1 LAALVVLG
9 GLLWYATGRQ
19 ASETVAELPR
29 PAAVQPT
36 TGTVG
41 LAPPDLTIGGVNLA
55 NQVNSSMGTLRSVL
69 PTITDAA
76 SAQAAL
82 PKLRDAA
89 TQLNDVGNAATKLS
103 PEGKSA
109 LAKLIA
115 AAMPTIN
122 QMCDKVLATPGV
134 GDIAKPT
141 IDELRGKL
149 DALSR
154 A

>member
-1 LAALVVLG
+1 MAALVVLG
-9 GLLWYATGRQ
+9 GVLWYATGRQ
-19 ASETVAELPR
+19 ANETVADLPR
-29 PAAVQPT
+29 PAAVQSP

-55 NQVNSSMGTLRSVL
+55 SQVNSSMSTLRSVL
-69 PTITDAA
+69 PTITDAT

-82 PKLRDAA
+82 PKLREAA
-89 TQLNDVGNAATKLS
+89 TQLNDVGDLATKLS

-115 AAMPTIN
+115 AATPTIN
-122 QMCDKVLATPGV
+122 QMCDKVLAVPGV

-149 DALSR
+149 DTLSR

>member
-1 LAALVVLG
+1 MA
-9 GLLWYATGRQ
+9 
-19 ASETVAELPR
+19 
-29 PAAVQPT
+29 PA
-36 TGTVG
+36 
-41 LAPPDLTIGGVNLA
+41 DLTIGGVNLA
-55 NQVNSSMGTLRSVL
+55 NQVNSSVGALRSVL
-69 PTITDAA
+69 PRITDAA

-82 PKLRDAA
+82 PKLQEAT
-89 TQLNDVGNAATKLS
+89 TQLNEVGNLATKLS

-115 AAMPTIN
+115 AATPTIN

-149 DALSR
+149 DTLSR

>member
-1 LAALVVLG
+1 M
-9 GLLWYATGRQ
+9 
-19 ASETVAELPR
+19 
-29 PAAVQPT
+29 
-36 TGTVG
+36 
-41 LAPPDLTIGGVNLA
+41 APSDTTIGGVNLA
-55 NQVNSSMGTLRSVL
+55 NQVNASVGTLRSVL
-69 PTITDAA
+69 PTIIDSA

-82 PKLRDAA
+82 PKLREAA
-89 TQLNDVGNAATKLS
+89 AQLNEVSSLATKLN
-103 PEGKSA
+103 PEGKST

-115 AAMPTIN
+115 AATPTIN

-149 DALSR
+149 DTLSR